1 MNPQLS
7 PQTQEYAALGGETL
21 PQALPET
28 APSPAVAPAAAPA
41 AAPVQ
46 YPVTLPASQ
55 APVAQA
61 APSAASTPSV
71 SGPAI
76 AGDVDVIEKEWVD
89 KAEALVKMTAG
100 DPHAE
105 EEAVEALQIDY
116 LQKRYGRTVQESDSK
131 Q

>member
-7 PQTQEYAALGGETL
+7 PQTQEHAALGGETL
-21 PQALPET
+21 PQALPGT
-28 APSPAVAPAAAPA
+28 APSPAAAPA

-55 APVAQA
+55 APLAQA
-61 APSAASTPSV
+61 APSAASSPSV

-116 LQKRYGRTVQESDSK
+116 LQKRYGRTVQESDLK